1 MADHPDRPRHLYLI
15 GLLTFASGCVDAV
28 TLTIIGGA
36 FTSVITGN
44 LILIGRGLG
53 TTTLE
58 PALHAI
64 MAVAGYVL
72 GVAIGSRLAQLAA
85 RLEGLPEEDGP
96 EAAWPRRATVVLAV
110 ECVLLIA
117 VNAAWIGY
125 RTHPPAAATDVLL
138 IVAGVCLGMQGVA
151 ARAIAGNPSTTYMT
165 GALTGLVE
173 SLATG
178 RPRTADAAV
187 AVGLAALVAGAAC
200 GGVLIAHA
208 RPAALLPAL
217 AAILLVI
224 VIKGRHHQ
232 IELSAAQAPGP
243 PPG

>member
-1 MADHPDRPRHLYLI
+1 
-15 GLLTFASGCVDAV
+15 VDAV
-28 TLTIIGGA
+28 TLTVIGGA

-96 EAAWPRRATVVLAV
+96 GAAWPRRATVVLAV
-110 ECVLLIA
+110 ECVVLIA
-117 VNAAWIGY
+117 VNAGWIGY
-125 RTHPPAAATDVLL
+125 RAHPPAAAANVLL
-138 IVAGVCLGMQGVA
+138 IVAGVCLGMQGAA
-151 ARAIAGNPSTTYMT
+151 ARAIAGTPSTTYMT
-165 GALTGLVE
+165 GALTSLVE
-173 SLATG
+173 ALATG
-178 RPRTADAAV
+178 QARKADPAA
-187 AVGLAALVAGAAC
+187 ALGLATLVVGATC
-200 GGVLIAHA
+200 GAVLIRHA

-217 AAILLVI
+217 AAIVLV
-224 VIKGRHHQ
+224 VLIKGRHHQ
-232 IELSAAQAPGP
+232 AEIPADPASG
-243 PPG
+243 

>member
-28 TLTIIGGA
+28 TLTVIGGA

-96 EAAWPRRATVVLAV
+96 GAAWPRRATVVLAV
-110 ECVLLIA
+110 ECVVLIA
-117 VNAAWIGY
+117 VNAGWIGY
-125 RTHPPAAATDVLL
+125 RAHPPAAAANVLL
-138 IVAGVCLGMQGVA
+138 IVAGVCLGMQGAA
-151 ARAIAGNPSTTYMT
+151 ARAIAGTPSTTYMT
-165 GALTGLVE
+165 GALTSLVE
-173 SLATG
+173 ALATG
-178 RPRTADAAV
+178 QARKADPAA
-187 AVGLAALVAGAAC
+187 ALGLATLVVGATC
-200 GGVLIAHA
+200 GAVLIRHA

-217 AAILLVI
+217 AAIVLV
-224 VIKGRHHQ
+224 VLIKGRHHQ
-232 IELSAAQAPGP
+232 AEIPADPASG
-243 PPG
+243 